1 MVRPKPL
8 NVGRLRLIRVGN
20 PPGDD
25 LVNRAAPFNRLND
38 DLWDQFYAQGCSPAA
53 FRPEM
58 RPKARHS
65 PMLPVP

>member
-1 MVRPKPL
+1 
-8 NVGRLRLIRVGN
+8 VGN

-25 LVNRAAPFNRLND
+25 LVNRASPLNRLND
-38 DLWDQFYAQGCSPAA
+38 DLWDQFYAHGCSPAA